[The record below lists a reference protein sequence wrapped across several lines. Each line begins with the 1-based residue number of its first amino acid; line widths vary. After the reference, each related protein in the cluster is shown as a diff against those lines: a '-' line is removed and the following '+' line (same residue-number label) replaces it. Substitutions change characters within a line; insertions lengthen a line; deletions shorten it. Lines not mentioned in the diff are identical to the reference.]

1 MFRSFFIFLSHSSFV
16 RQIVMRWPIVKH
28 MAGRF
33 VAGES
38 LGAAIDV
45 IQTLNSSGIN
55 ATLDHLGEHT
65 NSVEASK
72 SATREIITALE
83 QIKRTQIRANISI
96 KLTQIGLIINK
107 ALCEDNLR
115 EILTFARTTN
125 NFIRIDMEDS
135 SVTQSTLDLVC
146 KMNEEGFENVGIVI
160 QSYLYRS
167 KNDVGQL
174 INAHIPVRLCK
185 GAYKEPPEYA
195 FPKKTDVDQAYDHLS
210 EMLIKA
216 SREYDH
222 QGVSYEGRYPP
233 LTALATHDEK
243 RINFART
250 TAEKYK
256 LEKKFI
262 EFQMLFGI
270 RRDLQRELAESGFP
284 VRVYVPYGTE
294 WYPYLMRR
302 LAERPANVWFLL
314 SNLFKH

>member
-107 ALCEDNLR
+107 
-115 EILTFARTTN
+115 
-125 NFIRIDMEDS
+125 ID
-135 SVTQSTLDLVC
+135 
-146 KMNEEGFENVGIVI
+146 I
-160 QSYLYRS
+160 YL
-167 KNDVGQL
+167 NIMQL
-174 INAHIPVRLCK
+174 IGYI
-185 GAYKEPPEYA
+185 
-195 FPKKTDVDQAYDHLS
+195 
-210 EMLIKA
+210 I
-216 SREYDH
+216 
-222 QGVSYEGRYPP
+222 
-233 LTALATHDEK
+233 
-243 RINFART
+243 
-250 TAEKYK
+250 
-256 LEKKFI
+256 
-262 EFQMLFGI
+262 
-270 RRDLQRELAESGFP
+270 
-284 VRVYVPYGTE
+284 
-294 WYPYLMRR
+294 
-302 LAERPANVWFLL
+302 
-314 SNLFKH
+314 